1 MGRRL
6 LVLAAAVSVA
16 GVLSACGS
24 SSAPTASG
32 GSTAAASSTGTTT
45 TGGGSGDAQQFCAV
59 VKQQEALLQGG
70 GLAALLTSGS
80 ADAWKTYLDQTA
92 TMNQQLVDAA
102 PAEIQ
107 ANVKTLQDA
116 TVALKNALAAANY
129 DISKVGSAKLLQL
142 IQTPERVAA
151 TTSLVTYVKTNC
163 GLDLTTP
170 AG

>member
-1 MGRRL
+1 M
-6 LVLAAAVSVA
+6 VLAAAVSVA

-24 SSAPTASG
+24 SSAPAASG
-32 GSTAAASSTGTTT
+32 PGASAAASSTSTTV

-59 VKQQEALLQGG
+59 VKQQAKLLQGG
-70 GLAALLTSGS
+70 GLAALLTGGS
-80 ADAWKTYLDQTA
+80 PDAWKTYLDQTA

-107 ANVKTLQDA
+107 AKVKTLQDA
-116 TVALKNALAAANY
+116 TLSLKSTLAAAGY

-142 IQTPERVAA
+142 MQTPDRVAA
-151 TTSLVTYVKTNC
+151 TASLVTYVKTNC
-163 GLDLTTP
+163 GLDLTNP